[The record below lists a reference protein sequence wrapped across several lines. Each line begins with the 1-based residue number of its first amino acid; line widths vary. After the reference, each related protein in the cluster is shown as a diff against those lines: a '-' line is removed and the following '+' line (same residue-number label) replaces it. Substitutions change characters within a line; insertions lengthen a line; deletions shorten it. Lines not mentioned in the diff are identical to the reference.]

1 MGKDSSYTPIIQGFG
16 LVSLTPHFSSPLIFC
31 FLCIL
36 RESKI
41 SHYSFRNWLSSF
53 RGVFYGTKL
62 ALGAIS
68 HKVTSD
74 LLMGAT
80 PELR

>member
-1 MGKDSSYTPIIQGFG
+1 MGKDSSYTPITQGFG
-16 LVSLTPHFSSPLIFC
+16 LVSLTPHFSSPLIC
-31 FLCIL
+31 FLYIL

-41 SHYSFRNWLSSF
+41 SHYLFRNWLSSF

-68 HKVTSD
+68 HNVTSD